1 MVGALRVLV
10 LVPSLLALPWGLLTI
25 FIGPHYSCYKTHCM
39 WCSAE
44 HVLIRIRRCITYVM
58 LVLQVV
64 VAHCHHHWRHYYW
77 RCATSNLNKQYPT
90 AHPKFFAPHL
100 LLLIYH
106 VTWPKV
112 TWPGHVTQVWPTH
125 DQWLNNMTHVW
136 PMHDPYIM
144 TNHVVRHRSDG
155 SCIKMGL
162 IFRWYDLQYRP
173 HTKSMN
179 SGGYFLYK

>member
-10 LVPSLLALPWGLLTI
+10 LVLSLLALPWGLLII

-64 VAHCHHHWRHYYW
+64 VAHCHHHWRHYYC

-90 AHPKFFAPHL
+90 AHPNFLPPIYYCLFITSRDRRSRDQVTLPKYDPHMTNGWT
-100 LLLIYH
+100 I
-106 VTWPKV
+106 WPMFGPCM
-112 TWPGHVTQVWPTH
+112 THILWPTMWSNIGQMDH
-125 DQWLNNMTHVW
+125 ASKW
-136 PMHDPYIM
+136 
-144 TNHVVRHRSDG
+144 G
-155 SCIKMGL
+155 
-162 IFRWYDLQYRP
+162 
-173 HTKSMN
+173 
-179 SGGYFLYK
+179 

>member
-10 LVPSLLALPWGLLTI
+10 LVLSLLALPWGLLII

-44 HVLIRIRRCITYVM
+44 HLLRYLFIISIYRINRCITYVM

-64 VAHCHHHWRHYYW
+64 VAHCHHHWRHYYC

-106 VTWPKV
+106 VTTWPKYDPYMANGW
-112 TWPGHVTQVWPTH
+112 TIWPMFGPCMTHILWPTM
-125 DQWLNNMTHVW
+125 W
-136 PMHDPYIM
+136 
-144 TNHVVRHRSDG
+144 SDIG
-155 SCIKMGL
+155 QMDHASKWG
-162 IFRWYDLQYRP
+162 
-173 HTKSMN
+173 
-179 SGGYFLYK
+179 

>member
-1 MVGALRVLV
+1 MGTSTITTTIAGAMVGALRVLV
-10 LVPSLLALPWGLLTI
+10 LVLSLLALPWGLLII
-25 FIGPHYSCYKTHCM
+25 FVGPHYSCYKTHCM

-64 VAHCHHHWRHYYW
+64 VAHCHHHWRHYYC

-112 TWPGHVTQVWPTH
+112 TWPGHVT
-125 DQWLNNMTHVW
+125 
-136 PMHDPYIM
+136 
-144 TNHVVRHRSDG
+144 RGFRS
-155 SCIKMGL
+155 
-162 IFRWYDLQYRP
+162 FLQKFPKGEDVSSKLRQ
-173 HTKSMN
+173 TM
-179 SGGYFLYK
+179 